1 MLVKCLY
8 VSSEGNAFTIN
19 INKIL
24 FVVLPLGEDFF
35 HRLPMK
41 KRRTFQQF
49 CGQMT
54 INSEIQS
61 KWATTLPRLTSSSVI
76 DGNDSPKC
84 QIVCELWNGF
94 SISDLPKN
102 EYYLTI
108 VDCFLFSEHSVKTAM
123 FTISTIQWH

>member
-8 VSSEGNAFTIN
+8 ISSEGNAFTIN

-24 FVVLPLGEDFF
+24 FVVLPPGEDFF
-35 HRLPMK
+35 HRLSMK

-61 KWATTLPRLTSSSVI
+61 KWATTLQRLPSSSVI
-76 DGNDSPKC
+76 DGNDSPNAKLC
-84 QIVCELWNGF
+84 VNCETVFPFWTSQNINLSHNR
-94 SISDLPKN
+94 
-102 EYYLTI
+102 
-108 VDCFLFSEHSVKTAM
+108 
-123 FTISTIQWH
+123 